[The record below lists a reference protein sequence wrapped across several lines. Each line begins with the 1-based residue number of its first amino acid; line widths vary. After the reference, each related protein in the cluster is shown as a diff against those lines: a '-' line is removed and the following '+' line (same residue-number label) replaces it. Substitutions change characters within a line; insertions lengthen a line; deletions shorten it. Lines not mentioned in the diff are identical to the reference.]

1 VKGRTEIPPAPVY
14 LGIGRGGERPME
26 GILLGSGAFSTT
38 MPITLGLIVLVCWGI
53 GVYLGHAA
61 DEEKSE
67 RPGEEKENIRKAA

>member
-1 VKGRTEIPPAPVY
+1 
-14 LGIGRGGERPME
+14 ME